1 MKTLKKVLFIAFLI
15 FPFILLLFA
24 CDSPPQQKTEK
35 KQNAITKKIVLPA
48 KAVKPEPA
56 KAVKPEPAKAVKPEP
71 AKAVKPENKDLQKDD
86 NLKDDLQKDKTDTN
100 YYVSAGKIDPFI
112 SPIIK
117 ENNKET
123 KKIINRKLTPLE
135 KLDLSQL
142 KLVAIINMSS
152 GKKNIAMVQ
161 ESSGKGYMVKVGTY
175 IGTNYGKII
184 EIKNDEIII
193 KERIKNFKGVY
204 EDLIKKMKLQKKDNG

>member
-35 KQNAITKKIVLPA
+35 KQNAITKKIVL
-48 KAVKPEPA
+48 
-56 KAVKPEPAKAVKPEP
+56 PAKAVKPEP